1 MGAGVDVPLKERKLA
16 ERLERDG
23 HNVLLRSV
31 AGCEEQGYEIRR
43 TLALDRQLAALVR
56 EPSTS
61 IASRSCSPATAT
73 APSAPLLARPA
84 ITSLMRSRRNKRHQ
98 PRINDKLTARSLA

>member
-1 MGAGVDVPLKERKLA
+1 LPWSAQPYDSAVPNLGMGAGVDVPLKERKLA

-61 IASRSCSPATAT
+61 IASRQ
-73 APSAPLLARPA
+73 LQQRP
-84 ITSLMRSRRNKRHQ
+84 RHHCWPG
-98 PRINDKLTARSLA
+98 PR